1 MDTQSQPL
9 SSLPLPPSTLAT
21 LSKAGYETLEDLP
34 PSDSANQ
41 LTDVLKIPLKAS
53 QTIYSSSQRPG
64 SGDSLSVLPST
75 QSAAALMGS
84 ISRRKQRMFS
94 TRCPPI
100 DTLLNGG
107 VPEGGIVELSGPPG
121 SSKERILLNIILSC
135 VKVGRSV
142 LFVDCQS
149 MCDPRSID
157 EHLKDVPTARRLVTY
172 VKIGDLTEFLMF
184 MNNLSSNTDKPFD
197 MLAISCL
204 TFPFQNAQISIA
216 ARNNLLEKIKQTL
229 TKLSHTQNVTIAITS
244 QLVTRLMNIDGTT
257 GNFDSVGAK
266 GIMVPQLGP
275 AYLPSGKVFRLLV
288 ALDGA
293 EPRTG
298 FVRLLA
304 PLKPGIPPEASFLR
318 FDMRD
323 EILEQ

>member
-64 SGDSLSVLPST
+64 SGDSLTILPST

-84 ISRRKQRMFS
+84 ISRRKPRTFS

-107 VPEGGIVELSGPPG
+107 VPEGNIVELSGPPG

-135 VKVGRSV
+135 VEVGRSV
-142 LFVDCQS
+142 LFG
-149 MCDPRSID
+149 MCDPRTID
-157 EHLKDVPTARRLVTY
+157 QHLKDVPTARRLVAY
-172 VKIGDLTEFLMF
+172 IKLGDLTEFLMF
-184 MNNLSSNTDKPFD
+184 MNNLSSNTDKSFD

-216 ARNNLLEKIKQTL
+216 VRNNLLEKIKQTL

-275 AYLPSGKVFRLLV
+275 AYLPSGKVFRLLL

-304 PLKPGIPPEASFLR
+304 PLKPGLPPEASFLR
-318 FDMRD
+318 FDMVR
-323 EILEQ
+323 QSTF

>member
-21 LSKAGYETLEDLP
+21 LSKAGYETLKDLP

-53 QTIYSSSQRPG
+53 QTIYSSSQRLG
-64 SGDSLSVLPST
+64 SGDSLSILPST
-75 QSAAALMGS
+75 RSAAALMGS
-84 ISRRKQRMFS
+84 ISKQKPRTFS
-94 TRCPPI
+94 TRCPAI

-135 VKVGRSV
+135 VQVGRRV

-157 EHLKDVPTARRLVTY
+157 AHLKDVPTARQLVTY

-184 MNNLSSNTDKPFD
+184 MNNLSSNSDKSFD
-197 MLAISCL
+197 ILAISCM

-216 ARNNLLEKIKQTL
+216 ARNKLLEKIKQTL

-244 QLVTRLMNIDGTT
+244 QLVTRLMNIDGST

-275 AYLPSGKVFRLLV
+275 AYLPSGKVFRLLL

-293 EPRTG
+293 ELRTG

-304 PLKPGIPPEASFLR
+304 PLKPGLPPEASFLR
-318 FDMRD
+318 FDMVR
-323 EILEQ
+323 QSTF

>member
-1 MDTQSQPL
+1 
-9 SSLPLPPSTLAT
+9 
-21 LSKAGYETLEDLP
+21 
-34 PSDSANQ
+34 
-41 LTDVLKIPLKAS
+41 
-53 QTIYSSSQRPG
+53 
-64 SGDSLSVLPST
+64 
-75 QSAAALMGS
+75 
-84 ISRRKQRMFS
+84 
-94 TRCPPI
+94 
-100 DTLLNGG
+100 
-107 VPEGGIVELSGPPG
+107 
-121 SSKERILLNIILSC
+121 
-135 VKVGRSV
+135 
-142 LFVDCQS
+142 

-229 TKLSHTQNVTIAITS
+229 TKLSHTQNVT
-244 QLVTRLMNIDGTT
+244 LVTRLMNIDGTT